1 MIAILSVNSLM
12 IMRILALFLLFSCW
26 ACNSTEDGPDVSRI
40 KIQLTE
46 QHFEQDFFTLDTLQL
61 QASLTKL
68 QKKYPEFTTVF
79 LTNIL
84 ALMPGT
90 ESVDLINFIRAY
102 QPLFNRSA
110 SIFKAQEK
118 EAKEIKKGL
127 QYVKHYFPTYP
138 LPNKLI
144 SFIGPINS
152 FGSILTEDAI
162 AIGLQLFLGNT
173 HPLYNSEEG
182 QALFPAFIS
191 RKFEPAYIPVSAMN
205 NIVLDM
211 YPTTFIGKPLIAQMV
226 ELGKKIYIVDHLLPQ
241 LSDTLII
248 GFSEKQLTACINNE
262 KNIWSFFIQN
272 DLLYKSDPQLIREY
286 VTDGPFTQAF
296 GKESP
301 GNIGQ
306 FIGWQIVKKWMKK
319 NDQLT
324 MDALMKKDALKLF
337 EESRYKPS

>member
-1 MIAILSVNSLM
+1 MII
-12 IMRILALFLLFSCW
+12 RILAFILLFSSW
-26 ACNSTEDGPDVSRI
+26 ACNSSENAPDVSKI

-46 QHFEQDFFTLDTLQL
+46 QHFEQDFFALDTLQL

-68 QKKYPEFTTVF
+68 EKKYPGFSSVF

-84 ALMPGT
+84 ALMPAT
-90 ESVDLINFIRAY
+90 ESADLISFFRAY
-102 QPLFNRSA
+102 QPLYHQS
-110 SIFKAQEK
+110 STILKAQ
-118 EAKEIKKGL
+118 AKEVKKIRNGL
-127 QYVKHYFPTYP
+127 QYVKYYFPTYP
-138 LPNKLI
+138 MPKKLI

-152 FGSILTEDAI
+152 FGSILTEEGI
-162 AIGLQLFLGNT
+162 AIGLQLFLGKD

-211 YPTTFIGKPLIAQMV
+211 YPTSFIGKPLIAQMV
-226 ELGKKIYIVDHLLPQ
+226 ELGKKMYIVDHLLPE
-241 LSDTLII
+241 LSDTLIT
-248 GFSEKQLTACINNE
+248 GYSEKQLTACINNE

-272 DLLYKSDPQLIREY
+272 DLLYKSDPQLVREY

-306 FIGWQIVKKWMKK
+306 FLGWQMVKKWMKK
-319 NDQLT
+319 NNQPT
-324 MDALMKKDALKLF
+324 MDALMKKDALELF
-337 EESRYKPS
+337 AESRYKPS

>member
-1 MIAILSVNSLM
+1 MIAILSVNSPM
-12 IMRILALFLLFSCW
+12 ITRIIAMFLLFSCW
-26 ACNSTEDGPDVSRI
+26 SCNSVEDAPNVSNI

-46 QHFEQDFFTLDTLQL
+46 QHFEQDFFALDTLQL
-61 QASLTKL
+61 QASLKKLETKH
-68 QKKYPEFTTVF
+68 PGFTIVF

-84 ALMPGT
+84 ALMPT
-90 ESVDLINFIRAY
+90 SESADLINFMRAY
-102 QPLFNRSA
+102 RPLFNQSSA
-110 SIFKAQEK
+110 IFKAQAK
-118 EAKEIKKGL
+118 EFKEIKKGL
-127 QYVKHYFPTYP
+127 QYVKYYFPAYP

-152 FGSILTEDAI
+152 FGCILTEDAI
-162 AIGLQLFLGNT
+162 AIGLQLFLGKD

-211 YPTTFIGKPLIAQMV
+211 YPTSFIGKPLIAQMV
-226 ELGKKIYIVDHLLPQ
+226 ELGKKMYIVDHLLPQ
-241 LSDTLII
+241 LSDTLIT
-248 GFSEKQLTACINNE
+248 GYSEKQLSACLNNE

-272 DLLYKSDPQLIREY
+272 DLLYKSDPPLVREY
-286 VTDGPFTQAF
+286 ITDGPFTQAF

-306 FIGWQIVKKWMKK
+306 FLGWQIVKKWMKK
-319 NDQLT
+319 NDQLS
-324 MDALMKKDALKLF
+324 MDSLMKKDAVELF
-337 EESRYKPS
+337 EESRYKPG

>member
-1 MIAILSVNSLM
+1 MIAILSVNSPM
-12 IMRILALFLLFSCW
+12 ITRILVLFLLFSCC
-26 ACNSTEDGPDVSRI
+26 ACNSNEEAPDVSRI

-46 QHFEQDFFTLDTLQL
+46 QHYEQDFFALDTLQL
-61 QASLTKL
+61 EASLASL
-68 QKKYPEFTTVF
+68 EKKYPGFSSVF

-84 ALMPGT
+84 ALMPGS
-90 ESVDLINFIRAY
+90 ESADLINFIRAY
-102 QPLFNRSA
+102 RPLFNQSSA
-110 SIFKAQEK
+110 IFKAQAK
-118 EAKEIKKGL
+118 EFKEIKKGL
-127 QYVKHYFPTYP
+127 QYVKYYFPAYP
-138 LPNKLI
+138 LPQKLI

-162 AIGLQLFLGNT
+162 AIGLQLFLGKD

-191 RKFEPAYIPVSAMN
+191 RKFEPEYIPVSAMN

-211 YPTTFIGKPLIAQMV
+211 YPTSFIGKPLIAQMV
-226 ELGKKIYIVDHLLPQ
+226 ELGKKMYIVDHLLPD
-241 LSDTLII
+241 LSDTLIT
-248 GFSEKQLTACINNE
+248 GYSEKQLTACEKNE

-272 DLLYKSDPQLIREY
+272 DLLYKSDPQLVREY

-306 FIGWQIVKKWMKK
+306 FLGWQIVKKWMKK
-319 NDQLT
+319 NNQVS
-324 MDALMKKDALKLF
+324 MDALMKKDALQLF

>member
-1 MIAILSVNSLM
+1 MIAILSVNSPM
-12 IMRILALFLLFSCW
+12 ITRILVLFLLFSCF
-26 ACNSTEDGPDVSRI
+26 ACNSNEEAPDVSRI

-46 QHFEQDFFTLDTLQL
+46 QHFEQDFFALDTLQL
-61 QASLTKL
+61 EASLASL
-68 QKKYPEFTTVF
+68 EKKYPGFNSVF

-84 ALMPGT
+84 ALMPGS
-90 ESVDLINFIRAY
+90 ESADLINFIRAY
-102 QPLFNRSA
+102 RPLYNQSS

-118 EAKEIKKGL
+118 EAKKIKKGL
-127 QYVKHYFPTYP
+127 QYVKYYFPTYP
-138 LPNKLI
+138 LPQKLI

-162 AIGLQLFLGNT
+162 AIGLQLFLGKD

-191 RKFEPAYIPVSAMN
+191 RKFEPEYIPVSAMN

-211 YPTTFIGKPLIAQMV
+211 YPTSFIGKPLIAQMV
-226 ELGKKIYIVDHLLPQ
+226 ELGKKMYIVDHLLPD
-241 LSDTLII
+241 LSDTLIT
-248 GFSEKQLTACINNE
+248 GYSEKQLTACEKNE

-272 DLLYKSDPQLIREY
+272 DLLYKSDPQLVREY

-301 GNIGQ
+301 GNIGL
-306 FIGWQIVKKWMKK
+306 FLGWQIVKKWMKK
-319 NDQLT
+319 NNQVS
-324 MDALMKKDALKLF
+324 MDALMKKDALQLF